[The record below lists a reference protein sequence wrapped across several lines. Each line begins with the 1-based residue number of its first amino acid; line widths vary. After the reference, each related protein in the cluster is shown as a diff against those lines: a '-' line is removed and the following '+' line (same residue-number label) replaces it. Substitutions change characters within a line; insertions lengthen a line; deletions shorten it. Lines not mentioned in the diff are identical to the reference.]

1 MVQRARK
8 QTGFYKVDD
17 FSVTASKRR
26 KGGPT
31 KKRSTL
37 NPDLSMDS
45 DHDPEM
51 SEEEEEEEVLASNEA
66 KSQESSDDEGA
77 FDKPEAKPKRKPTT
91 KKKDKEVV
99 ESKAVDETAI
109 TVVVS
114 PSKVDEI
121 DDKGNTYFGKFLN
134 RKCVEY

>member
-17 FSVTASKRR
+17 FSVTTSRRR
-26 KGGPT
+26 KGGST

-45 DHDPEM
+45 DHEPEL
-51 SEEEEEEEVLASNEA
+51 SEDEEEEVILASNEA
-66 KSQESSDDEGA
+66 KSQESSDDDGVFA
-77 FDKPEAKPKRKPTT
+77 KPEVKPKLKPIS
-91 KKKDKEVV
+91 KKKDKETVK
-99 ESKAVDETAI
+99 SKAVDDTAT